1 MSRKF
6 DLVSFDFDLSRK
18 YTLIHWNPLYEVII
32 YINKNKNKT
41 CTTNNLSFTF
51 NTGK

>member
-1 MSRKF
+1 MSRKV

-18 YTLIHWNPLYEVII
+18 YTSIHWNPLYDD
-32 YINKNKNKT
+32 INYTNKNKT

-51 NTGK
+51 KTGK